1 MDWCHLEGIDR
12 VMVSY
17 RVWRQCCRDLR
28 HLRKNNHDPLH
39 KRILKEDVQIE
50 FDELVD
56 AILSLTPKEH
66 TQLLH
71 SVKSDRLY
79 QLLCLYQGI

>member
-1 MDWCHLEGIDR
+1 MFWCNLEGIER

-28 HLRKNNHDPLH
+28 HLRKTNNDPLH

-50 FDELVD
+50 MDELVD
-56 AILSLTPKEH
+56 AILSLTPNEH
-66 TQLLH
+66 SQLLQ

-79 QLLCLYQGI
+79 HLLCLYKN